1 MLTKNFKLNSIRDS
15 NGALNPAGINL
26 KSNPAAEQRGI
37 ISNGVNS
44 GMTLIELMV
53 SLSIFLVVLV
63 IMTAALLTS
72 VKNQRQSF
80 ITQNL
85 QDNARYAIET
95 VAKEVRMSNINSNS
109 GESQQLRVTIINE
122 SGQQNIIYR
131 FSDDGKIT
139 RQEVGSGGP
148 QDISGS
154 QINIVGKFY
163 VVRGADQKP
172 RATILMRVY
181 PVGASSPMINLETTV
196 VSRGY

>member
-1 MLTKNFKLNSIRDS
+1 
-15 NGALNPAGINL
+15 
-26 KSNPAAEQRGI
+26 
-37 ISNGVNS
+37 
-44 GMTLIELMV
+44 MTLIELLV

-63 IMTAALLTS
+63 IMTSALVTS

-85 QDNARYAIET
+85 QDNARYAMET
-95 VAKEVRMSNINSNS
+95 VAKEVRMSNISSGS

-122 SGQQNIIYR
+122 SGQSQNLIYR
-131 FSDDGKIT
+131 FTNGKIT
-139 RQEVGSGGP
+139 RQEGAGGP

-154 QINIVGKFY
+154 QINIDGKFF
-163 VVRGADQKP
+163 VVRSASQKP

-181 PVGASSPMINLETTV
+181 PVGASSPAINLQTTV